1 MALTKRRQLFVT
13 EYLANPK
20 QPAAW
25 SAVRAGFSQ
34 KRARETGSEL
44 LKDPGIK
51 AAIEHR
57 LMKRLEKRSKS
68 QVQLERKEDMKSTRP
83 SLARLRR
90 RAGHVVRGRGCATV
104 GSRSGRGRNVR
115 KWSKNMQ
122 VENQLGNCTIEYA
135 ASWSDQSL
143 PCGKRAVA
151 RCADCGSSIC
161 SDCSL
166 ECCGRSFCGQCY
178 DYHMKH
184 ICLRKPVQS
193 GQGTQDRTEI
203 A

>member
-1 MALTKRRQLFVT
+1 MATDLTSRTRSKRR
-13 EYLANPK
+13 
-20 QPAAW
+20 
-25 SAVRAGFSQ
+25 
-34 KRARETGSEL
+34 
-44 LKDPGIK
+44 
-51 AAIEHR
+51 
-57 LMKRLEKRSKS
+57 
-68 QVQLERKEDMKSTRP
+68 
-83 SLARLRR
+83 
-90 RAGHVVRGRGCATV
+90 
-104 GSRSGRGRNVR
+104 GSRSEAGTILRWKGREKLFERERHKEPARDGMAVIWLVR

-122 VENQLGNCTIEYA
+122 FENQFGNCTIEYA

-143 PCGKRAVA
+143 PCGNRAVA

-184 ICLRKPVQS
+184 VCLRKPVQS
-193 GQGTQDRTEI
+193 DQGTRDRTEV

>member
-1 MALTKRRQLFVT
+1 VCCEVKAITKASTPQKGLFFADQVH
-13 EYLANPK
+13 ANVMENMGHARKSLDATAPK
-20 QPAAW
+20 
-25 SAVRAGFSQ
+25 
-34 KRARETGSEL
+34 L
-44 LKDPGIK
+44 
-51 AAIEHR
+51 
-57 LMKRLEKRSKS
+57 
-68 QVQLERKEDMKSTRP
+68 
-83 SLARLRR
+83 
-90 RAGHVVRGRGCATV
+90 GCATMFV
-104 GSRSGRGRNVR
+104 CVSSCFDQAIYLSEQVSRDGMAVIWLVR

-122 VENQLGNCTIEYA
+122 FENQLGNCTIEYA

-184 ICLRKPVQS
+184 VCLRKPVQS
-193 GQGTQDRTEI
+193 DQGTQDRTEVG
-203 A
+203 